1 MRQLVA
7 NIERNR
13 MKIRKDLLETRGA
26 DQLSHGRRV
35 AIASIKERIDDQ
47 ARLLEQEERVLKEK
61 GDYYRRKEDR
71 LRILRQKLDII
82 KGQDKLGED
91 ISDDQRE
98 GLIKE
103 VQVDFDKYLQLFQNH
118 KKAKTVTKK
127 VQEEVSSLEGK
138 WAAYL
143 GDQASLEPISFLD
156 QDRGAVARPYTPSA
170 VVSSITSSV
179 YERELKR
186 IKTSRHAMQ
195 QFIDTQQ
202 RWLTKMRHEVGRMS
216 VHQHF

>member
-1 MRQLVA
+1 
-7 NIERNR
+7 

-103 VQVDFDKYLQLFQNH
+103 VQVDFDKYL
-118 KKAKTVTKK
+118 
-127 VQEEVSSLEGK
+127 
-138 WAAYL
+138 
-143 GDQASLEPISFLD
+143 
-156 QDRGAVARPYTPSA
+156 
-170 VVSSITSSV
+170 
-179 YERELKR
+179 
-186 IKTSRHAMQ
+186 
-195 QFIDTQQ
+195 
-202 RWLTKMRHEVGRMS
+202 
-216 VHQHF
+216 